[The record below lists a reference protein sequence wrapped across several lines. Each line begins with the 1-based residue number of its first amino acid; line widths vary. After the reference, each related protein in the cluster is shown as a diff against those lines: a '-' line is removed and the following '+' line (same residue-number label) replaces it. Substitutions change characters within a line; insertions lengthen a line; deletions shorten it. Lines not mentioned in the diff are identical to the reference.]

1 MSYID
6 LDIRSKLHITVKGH
20 RRGVVCVLWMLLVTY
35 DSDTTDY
42 DSFDYESDLEA
53 EAPICLDFLV
63 GAVTKNIVTTRKY
76 VT

>member
-1 MSYID
+1 
-6 LDIRSKLHITVKGH
+6 
-20 RRGVVCVLWMLLVTY
+20 MLLVTY

-63 GAVTKNIVTTRKY
+63 GAVTKNIAIARKY